1 MVTSSVVSLSQLEG
15 ARRVDA
21 EYYQPDSLELVNGL
35 RRRAA
40 VPLERFCYFIKKGI
54 FDLSP
59 TYYQEH
65 GVPFVRTTEI
75 KSGIADL
82 TSAVFISKDTH
93 CKHAGTELGSGD
105 IVFTK
110 IGANIGDSAILPK
123 SHETYNFSQNV
134 AGAKVRRMMISPYY
148 LAGYLASRYGRVQL
162 KRAQMPSGQGKL
174 ELIDIKKILIFVADS
189 KFQKYI
195 EELYLRAEDKTQK
208 SIELYSQAENL
219 LLEELG
225 LKDFK
230 PKYELSYSANL
241 SKAFKAHRV
250 DAEYF
255 QPAYDEIVNHLSK
268 NFVTE
273 KLKNIVSLLKHGKQP
288 YYVEGG
294 EVPILIQK
302 HLGSLH
308 VNLDALNDQDT
319 PRTDR
324 EFTEKYPEYKVQSG
338 DVLFYSVGAYLGR
351 TNVLLTQIDA
361 VPASFITLIRTK
373 KNICSPMFLAV
384 FLNSKVGQLQSNQR
398 KSASAQQY
406 IYPKDIG
413 GFIIPILPDKTQQEI
428 ASLVQQSYEAREKA
442 KQHLEEAKNKV
453 ENLIEGRV

>member
-1 MVTSSVVSLSQLEG
+1 MAVASTVKLSDLEG
-15 ARRVDA
+15 AQRVDA
-21 EYYQPDSLELVNGL
+21 EYYQPDYLKLLAKL
-35 RRRAA
+35 RRLEAI
-40 VPLERFCYFIKKGI
+40 PLESFCYFIKKGI

-59 TYYQEH
+59 RYYVDS
-65 GVPFVRTTEI
+65 GIPLIRTTEI
-75 KSGIADL
+75 KSEIADL
-82 TSAVFISKDTH
+82 SSVVFLSEDTH
-93 CKHAGTELGSGD
+93 SRHKETELESTD

-110 IGANIGDSAILPK
+110 IGANIGDSAILAHRHK
-123 SHETYNFSQNV
+123 RYNFSQNV
-134 AGAKVRRMMISPYY
+134 AGAKIRKTVIAPYY
-148 LAGYLASRYGRVQL
+148 LAAYLNSKFGKLQL

-174 ELIDIKKILIFVADS
+174 ELTDIKKMLIVVADS
-189 KFQKYI
+189 GLQRYV
-195 EELYLRAEDKTQK
+195 EELYLRAEDEIQK
-208 SIELYSQAENL
+208 SSDLYSQAESL
-219 LLEELG
+219 LLEGLG

-230 PKYELSYSANL
+230 PKYELSYTANL
-241 SKAFKAHRV
+241 SKAFGAHRV

-273 KLKNIVSLLKHGKQP
+273 KLKDIVSLLKHGKQP

-294 EVPILIQK
+294 EIPILIQK
-302 HLGSLH
+302 HLGSQY

-324 EFTEKYPEYKVQSG
+324 KFIEKYPEYKVQSE

-373 KNICSPMFLAV
+373 KNICSSMFLAV
-384 FLNSKVGQLQSNQR
+384 FLNSKVGQLQSGQR

-413 GFIIPILPDKTQQEI
+413 EFIIPILPDKTQQEI
-428 ASLVQQSYEAREKA
+428 ASLVRQSHEARNKA
-442 KQHLEEAKNKV
+442 KQLLEEAKSKV
-453 ENLIEGRV
+453 ENLIEGRA